1 MVVYRSLCNARRM
14 DARDTVSAHSWECDV
29 CTLNCT
35 LSETVYMCCISDKK
49 LHTQSMCFYIQRRPD
64 LLLTQSRMGLN
75 FSLVL

>member
-35 LSETVYMCCISDKK
+35 LSETVFTSIANGFSEVNSCAAILQASWKGE
-49 LHTQSMCFYIQRRPD
+49 
-64 LLLTQSRMGLN
+64 GLKVCGYRHW
-75 FSLVL
+75 L